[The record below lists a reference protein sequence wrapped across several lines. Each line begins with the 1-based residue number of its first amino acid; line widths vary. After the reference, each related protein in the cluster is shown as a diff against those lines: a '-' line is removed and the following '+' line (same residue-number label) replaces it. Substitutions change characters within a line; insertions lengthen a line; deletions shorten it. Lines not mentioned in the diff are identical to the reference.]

1 MSSWELENVE
11 QAAAANPLSFFI
23 PSAAERDTQQVGDV
37 VRLHF
42 VLLQEGADLPRAERM
57 WVEIAERSGDPP
69 RYIGVLTNQPRS
81 IQSLAP
87 GDRIPF
93 GPEHIARISIKH
105 TDPRWFEAA
114 EKSAIVSQMVFD
126 EGESVLWMYRE
137 PADRED
143 DSGWRLFTG
152 RETPD
157 TSTTRPTAAS
167 ATSRGSLIAI
177 RRWPR
182 PFEQQSVR
190 HSSGLREKPRGAR
203 YSTGIHQ
210 RID

>member
-11 QAAAANPLSFFI
+11 QAAAANPDSFFI
-23 PSAAERDTQQVGDV
+23 PSAAERRAQQVGDV

-42 VLLQEGADLPRAERM
+42 VLLQEGPDLPRAERM

-81 IQSLAP
+81 IHSLAP

-93 GPEHIARISIKH
+93 GPEHIARTIIKP

-114 EKSAIVSQMVFD
+114 EKSAIVSRMVFED
-126 EGESVLWMYRE
+126 GESVLWMYRE

-152 RETPD
+152 RETPED
-157 TSTTRPTAAS
+157 LDDAANGRICNVAWLVDRDPSLDPPIRAAVGTAFER
-167 ATSRGSLIAI
+167 TSREAP
-177 RRWPR
+177 W
-182 PFEQQSVR
+182 
-190 HSSGLREKPRGAR
+190 REILDWNP
-203 YSTGIHQ
+203 SE
-210 RID
+210 D